1 MPRLIDAEER
11 NAEIARAA
19 LRVLENEGMSALSV
33 RNVAAEAGIAPASL
47 RRAFPSQH
55 SLREYCIELI
65 EERATARIA
74 SIKLIGRELV
84 DEVLAQLLPLDGERR
99 MEMIAQTQLGV
110 LSLTDESLRPA
121 TARMNEGVERGCR
134 YAIEVLIREGQ
145 FNSSR
150 DSERNTTAPC
160 VARWNRDA
168 VVVERYRRIV
178 TTCTRNARTSHRR
191 AGLVCVYEVS
201 PAGRGWRTMPWVCCG
216 LIPLEFTLARRL
228 LLGVLVCR
236 LRTELRT
243 RESRRSSFR
252 GRKGT
257 RRGFPKLF
265 QGWGRYLW

>member
-65 EERATARIA
+65 EERATARIT
-74 SIKLIGRELV
+74 SIELTGRELV

-110 LSLTDESLRPA
+110 LSMTDESLRPA

-150 DSERNTTAPC
+150 DSERETQRLHALLDGIAMQLLWSGTEESSQRALVMLGRHIDELASSAFTRFLQPG
-160 VARWNRDA
+160 VAGEQCLGSA
-168 VVVERYRRIV
+168 VV
-178 TTCTRNARTSHRR
+178 
-191 AGLVCVYEVS
+191 
-201 PAGRGWRTMPWVCCG
+201 
-216 LIPLEFTLARRL
+216 
-228 LLGVLVCR
+228 
-236 LRTELRT
+236 
-243 RESRRSSFR
+243 
-252 GRKGT
+252 
-257 RRGFPKLF
+257 
-265 QGWGRYLW
+265 